1 MPSEN
6 FRTAT
11 VIGTGMMGPGIT
23 AILGLGGVEAT
34 ILSRTGEGA
43 EKGLAKVRSLLGVL
57 KEEELTGSD
66 LYEWA
71 VEHVQS
77 SADFEKTIAQADL
90 VIESIPEDMA
100 LKQDLFARMDLLAEP
115 DAVLTTNTSG
125 LSVTE
130 IARKCSRPQRVL
142 TTHFWNPP
150 HLMPLV
156 EVVRGEKTSDEVVAG
171 VKELL
176 EGCGKSVVVVRKDRP
191 GQLGNRMQ
199 HALIR
204 EAINI
209 VGEGIASPEDVDL
222 AAKMGFGL
230 RLPVYGVLEHMD
242 IVGLDMGL
250 AITDYVCQDLYNEP
264 KSPDA
269 IREKVERGDLGAK
282 TGKGFYEWTEE
293 DADEVRARRNRF
305 VTEFLKS
312 DFAKERVESRGPA
325 DG

>member
-1 MPSEN
+1 MPEGN
-6 FRTAT
+6 FRTAA
-11 VIGTGMMGPGIT
+11 VIGTGMMGPGIA

-34 ILSRTGEGA
+34 ILSRTREGA
-43 EKGLAKVRSLLGVL
+43 ETGLAKARSLLDVL
-57 KEEELTGSD
+57 KENELAGSD
-66 LYEWA
+66 VHEWA
-71 VEHVQS
+71 VEHIQS
-77 SADFEKTIAQADL
+77 SADSDETISQADL
-90 VIESIPEDMA
+90 VIESAPENMA
-100 LKQDLFARMDLLAEP
+100 FKQDLFARLDSLAKP
-115 DAVLTTNTSG
+115 DAVLTSNTSG
-125 LSVTE
+125 LSITE
-130 IARKCSRPQRVL
+130 IARKCSHPERVL

-156 EVVRGEKTSDEVVAG
+156 EVVRGEKTSGEVITG

-176 EGCGKSVVVVRKDRP
+176 ERCGKSVVVVQKDRP

-242 IVGLDMGL
+242 IVGLDIGMS
-250 AITDYVCQDLYNEP
+250 ITDYVCQDLYNEP

-269 IREKVERGDLGAK
+269 IRQRVNNGDLGAK
-282 TGKGFYEWTEE
+282 TGKGFYNWTQEK
-293 DADEVRARRNRF
+293 AAEVRDRRDRF
-305 VTEFLKS
+305 VLEFLKS
-312 DFAKERVESRGPA
+312 DFAKNRG
-325 DG
+325 

>member
-1 MPSEN
+1 MPKGN

-11 VIGTGMMGPGIT
+11 VIGTGMMGPGIA

-43 EKGLAKVRSLLGVL
+43 EKGLAKARSLLGVL
-57 KEEELTGSD
+57 KENELAGSD
-66 LYEWA
+66 VYEWA
-71 VEHVQS
+71 VEHIQS
-77 SADFEKTIAQADL
+77 SADFDETISQADL
-90 VIESIPEDMA
+90 VIESAPENMA
-100 LKQDLFARMDLLAEP
+100 FKQDLFARLDSLAKP
-115 DAVLTTNTSG
+115 DAVLTSNTSG

-130 IARKCSRPQRVL
+130 IARKCSHPERVL

-156 EVVRGEKTSDEVVAG
+156 EVVRGEKTSGEVIAG

-176 EGCGKSVVVVRKDRP
+176 ERCGKSVVVVQKDRP

-222 AAKMGFGL
+222 AAKGFGL

-242 IVGLDMGL
+242 IVGLDMGM

-269 IREKVERGDLGAK
+269 IRQRVNNGDLGAK
-282 TGKGFYEWTEE
+282 TGKGFYNWTQEK
-293 DADEVRARRNRF
+293 AAEVRDRRDRF
-305 VTEFLKS
+305 VVEFLKS
-312 DFAKERVESRGPA
+312 DFAKNRG
-325 DG
+325 

>member
-1 MPSEN
+1 MPEGN
-6 FRTAT
+6 FRTAAI
-11 VIGTGMMGPGIT
+11 IGTGMMGPGIA

-34 ILSRTGEGA
+34 ILSRTAERA
-43 EKGLAKVRSLLGVL
+43 EKGLAKARSLLDVL
-57 KEEELTGSD
+57 KENELAGSD
-66 LYEWA
+66 VHEWA
-71 VEHVQS
+71 VEHIQS
-77 SADFEKTIAQADL
+77 SADFDETIAQADL
-90 VIESIPEDMA
+90 VIESAPEDMA
-100 LKQDLFARMDLLAEP
+100 FKQDLFARMDLLAKP

-125 LSVTE
+125 LSITE
-130 IARKCSRPQRVL
+130 IARKCSHPERVL

-156 EVVRGEKTSDEVVAG
+156 EVVRGEKTSDEAVAG

-176 EGCGKSVVVVRKDRP
+176 ERCGKSVVVVQKDRP

-242 IVGLDMGL
+242 IVGLDMGMS
-250 AITDYVCQDLYNEP
+250 ITDYVCQDLYNEP

-269 IREKVERGDLGAK
+269 IRQRVNNGDLGAK
-282 TGKGFYEWTEE
+282 TGKGFYNWTQEK
-293 DADEVRARRNRF
+293 AAEVRDRRDRF
-305 VTEFLKS
+305 VVEFLKS
-312 DFAKERVESRGPA
+312 DFAKNRG
-325 DG
+325 

>member
-1 MPSEN
+1 MPNAN
-6 FRTAT
+6 FRTAA

-43 EKGLAKVRSLLGVL
+43 EKGLGKARSLLGVL
-57 KEEELTGSD
+57 KEEELTGGD

-71 VEHVQS
+71 VEHIQS

-100 LKQDLFARMDLLAEP
+100 VKQDVFARMDRVAKP

-130 IARKCSRPQRVL
+130 IARKCSRPERVL

-156 EVVRGEKTSDEVVAG
+156 EVVRGKKTSDEVVVG

-209 VGEGIASPEDVDL
+209 VGEGIAGPEDVDL

-282 TGKGFYEWTEE
+282 TGKGFYDWTKK
-293 DADEVRARRNRF
+293 DADEVRARRNGF
-305 VTEFLKS
+305 VIEFLKS
-312 DFAKERVESRGPA
+312 DFAKNLAVSREPA

>member
-1 MPSEN
+1 MPEAKLQ
-6 FRTAT
+6 TAA

-23 AILGLGGVEAT
+23 ATLGLGGVEAT

-43 EKGLAKVRSLLGVL
+43 GKGLAKVRSLLGVL
-57 KEEELTGSD
+57 KENELAGSD
-66 LYEWA
+66 VYEWA
-71 VEHVQS
+71 VRHIRS
-77 SADFEKTIAQADL
+77 SADFDETISRVDL
-90 VIESIPEDMA
+90 VIESAPEDMA
-100 LKQDLFARMDLLAEP
+100 LKQDLFARMDSLAKP

-130 IARKCSRPQRVL
+130 IASKCSHPERVL
-142 TTHFWNPP
+142 ATHFWNPP

-156 EVVRGEKTSDEVVAG
+156 EVVRGEKTSGEIVAA
-171 VKELL
+171 VRELL
-176 EGCGKSVVVVRKDRP
+176 EHCGKSVVVVQKDRP

-204 EAINI
+204 EAVNI
-209 VGEGIASPEDVDL
+209 VGEGIACPEDVDL
-222 AAKMGFGL
+222 AARMGFGL

-264 KSPDA
+264 RTPDA
-269 IREKVERGDLGAK
+269 MRKRVERGDLGAK
-282 TGKGFYEWTEE
+282 TGKGFYDWTKK

-305 VTEFLKS
+305 VVEFLKS
-312 DFAKERVESRGPA
+312 DFAALPRKTGPS
-325 DG
+325 